1 MANEA
6 SGPDALDEVQT
17 FLKRYPDTEVAEVL
31 LTDTNG
37 LMRGKQLPAN
47 ALAKV
52 FKGGVRLPASVF
64 ALDIW
69 GNDVEASGLVFE
81 TGDADRVC
89 TGVPGSLKPVTW
101 LKTPTAQV
109 LMSMLNADGT
119 PFYGDPRQVLAGVLA
134 RYSALGLTP
143 VVATELEFYLFDV
156 ERGAD
161 GRLQP
166 PRSPITGQ
174 SITGS
179 QLYGIDELQELGELF
194 GGIARAC
201 AAQDV
206 PTDTLIAEHAP
217 GQYEINLTHVPDALL
232 AADQAVMLKRA
243 IKGVASQH
251 RTTASFMAKPFG
263 DRAGN
268 GFHIHF
274 SLLDRDG
281 RNVFDDGTTK
291 GSPVLRHAVAGQAA
305 TMAEGMAVFAPNT
318 NSYRRFQPGS
328 YAPIAP
334 AWGYDNRSTAL
345 RIPLSEPE
353 AMRIEHRVAGA
364 DANPYLTLATVLAG
378 AIHGIVSQLEPQP
391 PTVGDAYRQHPA
403 SLPDTWERALEA
415 FEGSS
420 FIAEY
425 LSASYRELYCA
436 CKWQEL
442 NTFKRQVTPME
453 YNAYLRTV

>member
-1 MANEA
+1 MAQESSA
-6 SGPDALDEVQT
+6 IVALDEVQT
-17 FLKRYPDTEVAEVL
+17 FLKRYPDTEVVEVL

-37 LMRGKQLPAN
+37 VMRGKQLPAG
-47 ALAKV
+47 ALTKV

-69 GNDVEASGLVFE
+69 GDEVEASGLIFE

-89 TGVPGSLKPVTW
+89 TAVPGSLKPVTW

-109 LMSMLNADGT
+109 LLRMLNADGT
-119 PFYGDPRQVLAGVLA
+119 SFYGDPRQVLAGILT
-134 RYSALGLTP
+134 RYADLGLTP
-143 VVATELEFYLFDV
+143 VVATELEFYLFDI

-161 GRLQP
+161 GSLRP

-174 SITGS
+174 PLAGS
-179 QLYGIDELQELGELF
+179 QLYGIDELQEFGEVF
-194 GGIARAC
+194 GAIARAC
-201 AAQDV
+201 TAQGV

-243 IKGVASQH
+243 IKGVAASH
-251 RTTASFMAKPFG
+251 RMTASFMAKPFG

-274 SLLDRDG
+274 SLLDGDG
-281 RNVFDDGTTK
+281 RNVFDDGTDK
-291 GSPVLRHAVAGQAA
+291 GSPVLRHAVAGLAA
-305 TMAEGMAVFAPNT
+305 TMADGMAVFAPNA

-328 YAPIAP
+328 YAPMAP

-345 RIPLSEPE
+345 RIPLAEPS

-364 DANPYLTLATVLAG
+364 DANPYLTLATVLGG
-378 AIHGIVSQLEPQP
+378 ALHGIVNQLEPP
-391 PTVGDAYRQHPA
+391 PVTVGDAYRQHPP
-403 SLPDTWERALEA
+403 SLPNTWEQALTA
-415 FEGSS
+415 FESS
-420 FIAEY
+420 GFVGEY
-425 LSASYRELYCA
+425 LGTDYRRLYSA

-442 NTFKRQVTPME
+442 NAFKGQISPME